1 MRKKLAWTTNL
12 LNIVVLTILVAKNC
26 SPLYG
31 AIACSIAVLMILVAV
46 IPEALTPG
54 IVYNDDMDI

>member
-12 LNIVVLTILVAKNC
+12 LNVVVSGILITKNC
-26 SPLYG
+26 SPLYE
-31 AIACSIAVLMILVAV
+31 AIACGIAVLTILIAV

-54 IVYNDDMDI
+54 IVYNDDIE

>member
-1 MRKKLAWTTNL
+1 MTRKRMAWLVNL
-12 LNIVVLTILVAKNC
+12 LNIVVMSFLVLKNF

-31 AIACSIAVLMILVAV
+31 MTACAVAVLTILIAV

-54 IVYNDDMDI
+54 IVYNDEI